1 MHHRLPTSST
11 AYKGNRRVLPSCF
24 FPNVE
29 GIMAKLLTDWS
40 FQEMDPYLWES
51 TNVTKLILPWSVDK
65 VFPYQIICMIWNIYV
80 SRYMCIGYCHQIQ
93 CDVIMLGDNLLM
105 ITTGMEIIPL
115 NILIWCL
122 KLGKYRAV
130 SLVMAPCWNLLKQ
143 PCIHHSLWLFGS
155 NLKYLII
162 QFAYTEILRFQ
173 SKLVLRL

>member
-1 MHHRLPTSST
+1 MTPQAEVTSPMLTDSDRPKKNIIIGQSSGEEEKFGAKLASPAVHHRLPTSST

-93 CDVIMLGDNLLM
+93 CDVIMLCDNLLM

-115 NILIWCL
+115 NIHIYTSTFYSFMWNM
-122 KLGKYRAV
+122 KYV
-130 SLVMAPCWNLLKQ
+130 HIV
-143 PCIHHSLWLFGS
+143 
-155 NLKYLII
+155 
-162 QFAYTEILRFQ
+162 
-173 SKLVLRL
+173 